1 MDIQDIMNYI
11 KEAVEM
17 KHRIDYHETT
27 SHDKAAIH
35 CIVGNFEDLSLVI
48 VKNSSNL
55 GGN

>member
-17 KHRIDYHETT
+17 KHRIAYHETT
-27 SHDKAAIH
+27 SHDKAAIN
-35 CIVGNFEDLSLVI
+35 CIVGNFEELSLVI
-48 VKNSSNL
+48 VKNSCNL